1 MPVSYN
7 KLWKLLID
15 QGLKKMELKEKT
27 GISNSTLAKLSKN
40 QPVAMN
46 VLEKIC
52 AVLGCQIGDMVEYI
66 PDGKTK
72 QVF

>member
-1 MPVSYN
+1 VPVSYN